1 MAATALMAGCTQS
14 EVLVDTPNPVPEVP
28 RSIGF
33 DTFVDK
39 ATRATGEN
47 STALNDFYPA
57 FNVYGWKTVG
67 NEKPTLIF
75 NNITVSYYNAEEGK
89 GVKPSIEWGEAPAT
103 GWYYNEIR
111 YWDKMASG
119 YKFSAYAPVQAS
131 KDVTCTPDGIIKIGQ
146 ETAPITVET
155 TNLMAKPAETLAYT
169 GFKYDYMTAT
179 SGESLDKVSLNFQH
193 LLAKLNIRIRLSNV
207 ITTAQD
213 ISIQKIQVHN
223 LGCYGYYTSDENETG
238 TVTGWKRP
246 NITDIVDKYI
256 PSVEKAYSLNAAGD
270 NFHNHYV
277 LEQLI
282 IPQTITAS
290 AAATTSLSE
299 YPEACVYVE
308 YTIGKEK
315 FKSFSPLANIF
326 IGKGAATAYD
336 FEGGKQYTL
345 NITVGPAPI
354 EFEAEVTSWK
364 EGIEAEHKMD

>member
-1 MAATALMAGCTQS
+1 M
-14 EVLVDTPNPVPEVP
+14 
-28 RSIGF
+28 
-33 DTFVDK
+33 
-39 ATRATGEN
+39 
-47 STALNDFYPA
+47 
-57 FNVYGWKTVG
+57 
-67 NEKPTLIF
+67 
-75 NNITVSYYNAEEGK
+75 
-89 GVKPSIEWGEAPAT
+89 
-103 GWYYNEIR
+103 
-111 YWDKMASG
+111 
-119 YKFSAYAPVQAS
+119 
-131 KDVTCTPDGIIKIGQ
+131 
-146 ETAPITVET
+146 
-155 TNLMAKPAETLAYT
+155 
-169 GFKYDYMTAT
+169 
-179 SGESLDKVSLNFQH
+179 
-193 LLAKLNIRIRLSNV
+193 

-223 LGCYGYYTSDENETG
+223 LGCYGYYTSDTNETG

-256 PSVEKAYSLNAAGD
+256 PSVEKAYSLNAAGG

-299 YPEACVYVE
+299 YPEACIYVE

-354 EFEAEVTSWK
+354 EFEATVNDWADEIK
-364 EGIEAEHKMD
+364 AEHKMD

>member
-1 MAATALMAGCTQS
+1 M
-14 EVLVDTPNPVPEVP
+14 
-28 RSIGF
+28 RIG
-33 DTFVDK
+33 DK
-39 ATRATGEN
+39 
-47 STALNDFYPA
+47 Y
-57 FNVYGWKTVG
+57 
-67 NEKPTLIF
+67 
-75 NNITVSYYNAEEGK
+75 
-89 GVKPSIEWGEAPAT
+89 
-103 GWYYNEIR
+103 
-111 YWDKMASG
+111 DKMASG

-131 KDVTCTPDGIIKIGQ
+131 NDVTCTPDGIIKIGQ

-155 TNLMAKPAETLAYT
+155 TNLMAKPADKLAYT

-223 LGCYGYYTSDENETG
+223 LGCYGYYTSDTNETG

-256 PSVEKAYSLNAAGD
+256 PSVEKAYSLNAAGG

-299 YPEACVYVE
+299 YPEACIYVE
-308 YTIGKEK
+308 YKIGEEM
-315 FKSFSPLANIF
+315 FKSYSPLANIF
-326 IGKGAATAYD
+326 STEDTYN

-354 EFEAEVTSWK
+354 EFEATVTEWAK
-364 EGIEAEHKMD
+364 EIEAEHKMD